1 MESILSKFSLTNGF
15 DLFPGLNLNLRGD
28 DLVLGPGGDDTI
40 CVATGAEFSGHDTVY
55 GGAGADQTYASNG
68 DVVFLGAGS
77 DTSATVSGLGLDV
90 GAAGVYGGAG
100 TDLEAV
106 FVTGRA
112 QGQVPQHVVLT
123 ATDDGWVM
131 TANGVTVMV
140 AHGVERIDL
149 ELSGVDPA
157 SLTNLVAEGG
167 ALDDTFGL
175 PTCDATVH
183 AGDGSDTVIL
193 DDPVGNYLLDGGAGA
208 DFLSI
213 QALSLADAS
222 LFMDVRDGTS
232 VITLGT
238 VATFDVTNFESYSI
252 LGTDNGDVVWLNSGD
267 DSYMPSAF
275 LPSGNDFGDGGGGND
290 TIDGQTGDDTL
301 AGGDGQDVLSGGTGL
316 NFLTGGNGA
325 DTMAGSDGD
334 VFVCLA
340 TRESGVAAGS

>member
-1 MESILSKFSLTNGF
+1 M
-15 DLFPGLNLNLRGD
+15 
-28 DLVLGPGGDDTI
+28 
-40 CVATGAEFSGHDTVY
+40 TGS
-55 GGAGADQTYASNG
+55 
-68 DVVFLGAGS
+68 
-77 DTSATVSGLGLDV
+77 
-90 GAAGVYGGAG
+90 
-100 TDLEAV
+100 
-106 FVTGRA
+106 A

-140 AHGVERIDL
+140 AHGVERVDL

-193 DDPVGNYLLDGGAGA
+193 DDPVGNYLLDCGAGA

-222 LFMDVRDGTS
+222 LFMDVRDGTG

-238 VATFDVTNFESYSI
+238 IATFDVTNFESYSI
-252 LGTDNGDVVWLNSGD
+252 LGTDNGDVVWLNCGD
-267 DSYMPSAF
+267 DSYMQSAF
-275 LPSGNDFGDGGGGND
+275 LPSGNDFVDGGGGNE